1 MECAGHNK
9 SINCKDCSKTIRKDK
24 LSSHIF
30 SKHRDK
36 IQAHIRKV
44 GKIIIPVEYNFQ
56 YLCMTCHKSF
66 TSKAKAL
73 KHIELNNESCSVEA
87 QTIEIVSLVGM
98 DISNNINVTY
108 NTMGVSQ
115 KTLKI
120 AQNAVEKYSNKWVN
134 DTVEQKEK
142 IELLTAE
149 NNIQKQKIESL
160 IYTKQ
165 KCRLAESKLALSEKQ
180 SYFDKI
186 ISESKIK
193 VLLNFIETQVLF
205 KKLPPYDYE
214 YCKNK
219 IESITYDDME
229 LNILKSLKE
238 EVEYHKDGKLIATVD
253 PEPFPEYETILVSK
267 PTPKPEPKL
276 APVLE
281 QKKCTW
287 CPGEYEDDLY
297 KCKICNEWKHNT
309 NEAMECYSFDCLTC
323 TKPFCR
329 QCMVKMPK
337 ISTKLNPYCSM
348 ECKLKDG

>member
-1 MECAGHNK
+1 MECVGHNK
-9 SINCKDCSKTIRKDK
+9 SINCKDCSKTIRQDR

-36 IQAHIRKV
+36 IQAHIRKI

-66 TSKAKAL
+66 SSKAKAL
-73 KHIELNNESCSVEA
+73 KHIELNKESCSIEA
-87 QTIEIVSLVGM
+87 QTTEIVSLVGI
-98 DISNNINVTY
+98 DVNSNINVTY
-108 NTMGVSQ
+108 NTMGISQ

-120 AQNAVEKYSNKWVN
+120 AQNAAEKYSNKWVN
-134 DTVEQKEK
+134 DTLENKEK

-149 NNIQKQKIESL
+149 NNILKQKIDSL
-160 IYTKQ
+160 SDTKK
-165 KCRLAESKLALSEKQ
+165 KCRLAESQLALLQKQ

-186 ISESKIK
+186 ISENKIQ

-214 YCKNK
+214 FCKNK

-238 EVEYHKDGKLIATVD
+238 EVDYHKPIQEK
-253 PEPFPEYETILVSK
+253 
-267 PTPKPEPKL
+267 PKPEPEPEFESILIPKKT
-276 APVLE
+276 PE
-281 QKKCTW
+281 PMPIQEDKKCAW

-297 KCKICNEWKHNT
+297 KCQLCNQWKHST
-309 NEAMECYSFDCLTC
+309 NEAMECYSYDCLTC
-323 TKPFCR
+323 AKSFCR

-337 ISTKLNPYCSM
+337 ISTKLTPYCSM
-348 ECKLKDG
+348 DCKTRDG